1 MARDVY
7 VLLTQS
13 ATARGAMR
21 FRPVRDSEKYLP
33 QSTRVLAA
41 KYSGTLRQV
50 LFGRAEGKCRHGGG
64 PTFLLY
70 GKRTKP
76 LPAGN

>member
-33 QSTRVLAA
+33 QNTRVLAA

-50 LFGRAEGKCRHGGG
+50 LFAMSFPDLTRH
-64 PTFLLY
+64 FFVL
-70 GKRTKP
+70 
-76 LPAGN
+76 